1 MAAHPF
7 DLGTVNAHGMSIKL
21 VKSEIAGVRMLKF
34 EMEVRSRAHPFFKE
48 REEGGG
54 QEGNRGEGEQEA
66 GSEEESFDQEQEQ
79 LMVFDVVMQVVEGA
93 GRAEGVRGG
102 GGGHS
107 GGKAGSSSMG
117 DSWSFVPL
125 SVKLKQGEGLG

>member
-1 MAAHPF
+1 
-7 DLGTVNAHGMSIKL
+7 
-21 VKSEIAGVRMLKF
+21 
-34 EMEVRSRAHPFFKE
+34 
-48 REEGGG
+48 
-54 QEGNRGEGEQEA
+54 
-66 GSEEESFDQEQEQ
+66 
-79 LMVFDVVMQVVEGA
+79 VEGA